1 MGKSN
6 MKSGRL
12 MNRSSILGWI
22 VCLICLYAF
31 PFGISAQDEQP
42 AKARRDRNSGVVNPS
57 REMQLLLRYMPVSAL
72 SVPDSFK
79 GMQENRIE
87 DPYASLD
94 RFWEML
100 GKMERPV
107 RIVHIGDSH
116 VRGHLF
122 PYVMR
127 KQLEHDF
134 GGEAVLDMEVSY
146 RTSGLAH
153 ETGRAGVVY
162 HILGVNGAT
171 CATFATDE
179 RIRMITDLKPDL
191 VIVSFGTNEAHARR
205 YSPSEHRWQM
215 QSLVDRIRNHCPDVA
230 FLITTS
236 PGAYV
241 RNGRS
246 GRVINPRTPRV
257 VETERLFA
265 EENHLALW
273 DMYDI
278 VGGKPRACLN
288 WLAAKMYQR
297 DRIHFNV
304 EGYTLQGLLLHQA
317 FIKAYNDYVATKLD

>member
-1 MGKSN
+1 MRRSN
-6 MKSGRL
+6 V
-12 MNRSSILGWI
+12 IVCI
-22 VCLICLYAF
+22 VCLVCLYAF
-31 PFGISAQDEQP
+31 SSGVSAQDELP
-42 AKARRDRNSGVVNPS
+42 AKAHRDRNSGIVNPS
-57 REMQLLLRYMPVSAL
+57 REMQLLLRYMSVSAP
-72 SVPDSFK
+72 SVPGSFK

-94 RFWEML
+94 GFWEML

-146 RTSGLAH
+146 RTSGLAR

-162 HILGVNGAT
+162 HILGVNGTT

-215 QSLVDRIRNHCPDVA
+215 QSLVDRIRNRSPDGA
-230 FLITTS
+230 FLITTP

-246 GRVINPRTPRV
+246 GRVINPRTQRV
-257 VETERLFA
+257 VETERQFA

-278 VGGKPRACLN
+278 VGGKSRACLN
-288 WLAAKMYQR
+288 WLAARMYQR
-297 DRIHFNV
+297 DRIHFKV
-304 EGYTLQGLLLHQA
+304 EGYTLQGLLLHEA
-317 FIKAYNDYVATKLD
+317 FIKAYNDYVATQLD